1 MDRLCSEISKIEN
14 ANFFSHKFR
23 KLFTQ
28 NNTLTSEYMTTKMME
43 SYFIKTIFC
52 NVIIGTVFW
61 GFSEYLPIIKKNP
74 KWTPKNQK
82 FKNLSTTH

>member
-43 SYFIKTIFC
+43 SYFIKNNLLQCYYWHCVFGIFG
-52 NVIIGTVFW
+52 IF
-61 GFSEYLPIIKKNP
+61 
-74 KWTPKNQK
+74 
-82 FKNLSTTH
+82 THH